1 VATLRLKYVNGY
13 RDRHGK
19 VRHYFRRRGA
29 PKIPLP
35 GLPGSAIFVEEY
47 SRLLGLHASE
57 RAKLSAAS
65 PGALAEVI
73 DKYREVSKDWEKAK
87 PSTRRIYERHFL
99 HLRENYGAAAFHT
112 ITERD
117 VRAIRNELADRP
129 SVADAIVNMIGRLWR
144 FAKERLDMNLGV
156 DPTREVSA
164 IHTER
169 EHHKAW
175 PEELCAAI
183 ERHPNPAVVRAY
195 YLLRYTGQRRSDVAA
210 MKVKQF
216 DGSAVELYQVKTG
229 TYVWVPAHKRL
240 REHLAGVTGEYMLE
254 SNRKSRYTD
263 QSLSRL
269 IREACEG
276 VGYPTYSPHG
286 LRHLAGASLAE
297 AGCSVHEIMSIL
309 GHLTEQQAYEY
320 VKQANRK
327 VMAASAMAKWNAER
341 TASD

>member
-1 VATLRLKYVNGY
+1 M
-13 RDRHGK
+13 
-19 VRHYFRRRGA
+19 
-29 PKIPLP
+29 
-35 GLPGSAIFVEEY
+35 EEY
-47 SRLLGLHASE
+47 SRVLGLRAPE
-57 RAKLSAAS
+57 PAKLSAAS

-156 DPTREVSA
+156 DPTREVSG

-169 EHHKAW
+169 KHHKAW
-175 PEELCAAI
+175 PEEPGRTL
-183 ERHPNPAVVRAY
+183 
-195 YLLRYTGQRRSDVAA
+195 RSDRAPRQPGSRAGLLPAQVHRAA
-210 MKVKQF
+210 PV
-216 DGSAVELYQVKTG
+216 GRGGHEGEAVRRSAVELYQVKTG

-240 REHLAGVTGEYMLE
+240 REHLAGVTGEFMLE
-254 SNRKSRYTD
+254 SNRKSRYAD

-327 VMAASAMAKWNAER
+327 VMAANAMAKWNAER